1 MGLAQLAAE
10 FEDTYD
16 YEDQFLSQIDDEED
30 YESLLAQ
37 LEADVEEKDNEI
49 T

>member
-1 MGLAQLAAE
+1 MGLAQLASE

-16 YEDQFLSQIDDEED
+16 YEDQFLSQIDAEED
-30 YESLLAQ
+30 FESYLAQ

>member
-1 MGLAQLAAE
+1 MGLAQLASE

-16 YEDQFLSQIDDEED
+16 YEDQYFSQIDDEED